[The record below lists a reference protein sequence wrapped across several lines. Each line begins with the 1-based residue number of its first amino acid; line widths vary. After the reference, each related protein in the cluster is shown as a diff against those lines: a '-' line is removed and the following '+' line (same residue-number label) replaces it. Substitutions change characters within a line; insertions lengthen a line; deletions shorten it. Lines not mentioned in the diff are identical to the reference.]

1 MGLNRH
7 SGHATRA
14 AAAEYAR
21 RLDEHAGRGH
31 PDPCATP
38 WYVTDPSTG
47 LTQYV
52 EADAWVAWSRWRG
65 AAPADAYDEADYE
78 ALEVLSA
85 SERTGPGEMSD
96 GVDCA
101 LADERAAFAWPDET
115 R

>member
-1 MGLNRH
+1 MGLN
-7 SGHATRA
+7 GHATRA
-14 AAAEYAR
+14 AAEDAR
-21 RLDEHAGRGH
+21 RDEHARRGGH

-52 EADAWVAWSRWRG
+52 EADAH
-65 AAPADAYDEADYE
+65 DEADYE

-85 SERTGPGEMSD
+85 SERTGS
-96 GVDCA
+96 
-101 LADERAAFAWPDET
+101 DET

>member
-1 MGLNRH
+1 MGLNGH

-14 AAAEYAR
+14 AAEDAR
-21 RLDEHAGRGH
+21 FDEHAGRGGH

-52 EADAWVAWSRWRG
+52 EADAQCTARWVAWSRWRG
-65 AAPADAYDEADYE
+65 AAPADAHDEADYE
-78 ALEVLSA
+78 ALKVLSA
-85 SERTGPGEMSD
+85 SERTGL
-96 GVDCA
+96 C
-101 LADERAAFAWPDET
+101 ET

>member
-14 AAAEYAR
+14 AAEDA

-52 EADAWVAWSRWRG
+52 EADAQCTARWVAWSRWRG
-65 AAPADAYDEADYE
+65 AASADAHDEVDYE

-85 SERTGPGEMSD
+85 SERTGP
-96 GVDCA
+96 
-101 LADERAAFAWPDET
+101 DET